1 MNVNKVVIFKIEDE
15 EYAVDIMQIE
25 RILDY
30 TEPTKIPEAPPFVK
44 GIIKYQE
51 KILPIID
58 LKTRMHL
65 EKYDDSNDHK
75 IIVVKN
81 KDRYIGLIVEM
92 VSEVIDISN
101 ESIEETPEIIKC
113 VLNDYVYGIVKLN
126 DRIIILLDTDKIIS
140 IEEMINL
147 NNSLQIK

>member
-1 MNVNKVVIFKIEDE
+1 MKVNKVVIFKIEDE
-15 EYAVDIMQIE
+15 EYAADIMQIE

-30 TEPTKIPEAPPFVK
+30 TEPTKIPEAPPFIK

-65 EKYDDSNDHK
+65 SQSTDGYEPK

-81 KDRYIGLIVEM
+81 DDKYIGLIVDM
-92 VSEVIDISN
+92 VLEVIDISSK
-101 ESIEETPEIIKC
+101 SIEETPEIIKC
-113 VLNDYVYGIVKLN
+113 VLNKYVYGIVKLN
-126 DRIIILLDTDKIIS
+126 ERIIILLDTEKIIS
-140 IEEMINL
+140 IDEMIEL
-147 NNSLQIK
+147 NSLQR

>member
-1 MNVNKVVIFKIEDE
+1 MKVNKVVIFKIEDE
-15 EYAVDIMQIE
+15 EYAADIMQIE

-30 TEPTKIPEAPPFVK
+30 TEPTKIPEAPPFIK

-65 EKYDDSNDHK
+65 SKGDVTNEPK

-81 KDRYIGLIVEM
+81 DNKYIGLIVDM
-92 VSEVIDISN
+92 VSEVIDISA

-113 VLNDYVYGIVKLN
+113 ILNKYVFGIVKLN
-126 DRIIILLDTDKIIS
+126 ERIIILLDTDKIIS
-140 IEEMINL
+140 IEEMIEL
-147 NNSLQIK
+147 NSLSL

>member
-1 MNVNKVVIFKIEDE
+1 MKVNKVVIFKIENE
-15 EYAVDIMQIE
+15 EYAADIMQIE

-51 KILPIID
+51 RILPIID

-65 EKYDDSNDHK
+65 SQKDEGYEPK

-81 KDRYIGLIVEM
+81 EDKYIGLIVDM
-92 VSEVIDISN
+92 VSEVIDISS

-113 VLNDYVYGIVKLN
+113 LLNKYVFGIVKLN
-126 DRIIILLDTDKIIS
+126 DRIIILLDTEKIIS
-140 IEEMINL
+140 IEEMIEL
-147 NNSLQIK
+147 NSLQ

>member
-1 MNVNKVVIFKIEDE
+1 MKVNKVVIFKIEDE
-15 EYAVDIMQIE
+15 EYAADIMQIE

-30 TEPTKIPEAPPFVK
+30 TEPTKIPEAPPFIK

-65 EKYDDSNDHK
+65 SLSADSYEPK

-81 KDRYIGLIVEM
+81 DDKYIGLIVDM
-92 VSEVIDISN
+92 VLEVIDISS
-101 ESIEETPEIIKC
+101 ESIEETPTIIKC
-113 VLNDYVYGIVKLN
+113 ILNKYVFGIVKLN
-126 DRIIILLDTDKIIS
+126 DRIIILLDTEKIIS
-140 IEEMINL
+140 IDEMIEL
-147 NNSLQIK
+147 NSLQR

>member
-1 MNVNKVVIFKIEDE
+1 MKVNKVVIFKIEDE
-15 EYAVDIMQIE
+15 EYAADIMQIE

-65 EKYDDSNDHK
+65 SQSIDSYEPK

-81 KDRYIGLIVEM
+81 EDKYIGLIVDM
-92 VSEVIDISN
+92 VLEVIDISS

-113 VLNDYVYGIVKLN
+113 ILNKYVFGVVKLN
-126 DRIIILLDTDKIIS
+126 ERIIILLDTEKIIS
-140 IEEMINL
+140 IDEMVEL
-147 NNSLQIK
+147 NSLQR

>member
-1 MNVNKVVIFKIEDE
+1 MKVNKVVIFKIENE
-15 EYAVDIMQIE
+15 EYAADIMQIE

-30 TEPTKIPEAPPFVK
+30 TEPTKMPEAPPFVK

-65 EKYDDSNDHK
+65 SQKDEKYEPK

-81 KDRYIGLIVEM
+81 DNKYIGLIVDM
-92 VSEVIDISN
+92 VSEVLDISS
-101 ESIEETPEIIKC
+101 ESIEETPDIIKC
-113 VLNDYVYGIVKLN
+113 ILNRYVFGIVKLN
-126 DRIIILLDTDKIIS
+126 NRIVILLDTEKIIS
-140 IEEMINL
+140 IEEMVEL
-147 NNSLQIK
+147 SSLTQ